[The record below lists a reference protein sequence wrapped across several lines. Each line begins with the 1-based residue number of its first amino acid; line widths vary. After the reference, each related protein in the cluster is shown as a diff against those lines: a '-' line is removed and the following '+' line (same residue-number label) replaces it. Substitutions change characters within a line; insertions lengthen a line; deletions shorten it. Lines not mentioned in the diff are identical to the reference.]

1 MVPETRLRHMP
12 ALDGLRAA
20 AVAAV
25 LLYHGDVAWARG
37 GYLGVDAFFVLSG
50 FLITSLLL
58 VEWQRTGGIALPQF
72 WRRRARRLLPAL
84 FLVLGAVALF
94 AAIWAPADMLQRLR
108 GDAFAAIGY
117 VANWRFIAS
126 GQSYFAQFA
135 SPSPL
140 QHVWSLAIEEQFYL
154 VWPPAFLLLLRL
166 TRGSRP
172 ALLGITAALAAGSA
186 LLMAALFTPG
196 ADPSRVYYGT
206 DTRAQSLL
214 IGAALALLLQHR
226 RVGTNPAGRRFLHA
240 TALAAALL
248 LLVAWARTPD
258 DATWLYR
265 GGLTVMALLVAVVIA
280 SVTAETPGP
289 LGRLLSFRP
298 VRWIGLIS
306 YGLYLWHWPV
316 YVMLSAGRTG
326 LNGPA
331 LLAVRL
337 ACTVAVATA
346 SYYLV
351 ELPIRRGGLRG
362 WRVRVLTPATALIV
376 AAAFVAV
383 TASIPATGLSP
394 AAANAKPGTAPALA
408 TQGSTPPPAPPGV
421 ARGVL
426 IGDSIA
432 FTLGVGFDQVEPS
445 TLELKNAGVLG
456 CGVIRGDADIG
467 GTWTPNPD
475 KCNHWSDTW
484 PEIIRSEQAQV
495 VVALWG
501 AWDMFDR
508 RVNGQVMRWG
518 TPELDQFLTSELD
531 HALDV
536 LSSTGVRVVLLT
548 APYFEP
554 PDLASRVDRYQS
566 LFEKARVDHW
576 NDLLRSVAQA
586 HQDSVSVIDLHAY
599 LDPNGDAVNSIAGV
613 DDIRSDGIHF
623 TPQGADVVARWLSPK
638 IVGIAHQGRE
648 YVAVTNAGVGS
659 RSRTP

>member
-1 MVPETRLRHMP
+1 MP

-25 LLYHGDVAWARG
+25 LLYHADVAWARG

-58 VEWQRTGGIALPQF
+58 VEWQTTGGIALPHF

-84 FLVLGAVALF
+84 FLVLGAVAVF
-94 AAIWAPADMLQRLR
+94 AANWAPADVLERLR

-166 TRGSRP
+166 TRGSRA
-172 ALLGITAALAAGSA
+172 ALVGVTVALAATSA

-196 ADPSRVYYGT
+196 NDPGRVYFGT

-214 IGAALALLLQHR
+214 IGATLALLLERR
-226 RVGTNPAGRRFLHA
+226 RVGTTRIGRRLLHA
-240 TALAAALL
+240 TAMGAALL
-248 LLVAWARTPD
+248 LLWAWARTPD

-265 GGLTVMALLVAVVIA
+265 GGLAVTALLVAVVIA
-280 SVTAETPGP
+280 SVIAETPGP
-289 LGRLLSFRP
+289 LGRVLSLRP

-316 YVMLSAGRTG
+316 YIALSSRRTG
-326 LNGPA
+326 LDGPA

-337 ACTVAVATA
+337 ACTVAIATA

-362 WRVRVLTPATALIV
+362 WRVRVLTPATALVV
-376 AAAFVAV
+376 AVAFVVA
-383 TASIPATGLSP
+383 TTSIPRTGLAP
-394 AAANAKPGTAPALA
+394 EAANAKAGAAPALA
-408 TQGSTPPPAPPGV
+408 PQGSTPPPAPGV
-421 ARGVL
+421 VRGVL
-426 IGDSIA
+426 IGDSVA
-432 FTLGVGFDQVEPS
+432 FTLGVGFDQVQPP

-467 GTWTPNPD
+467 GTWHPNAD
-475 KCNHWSDTW
+475 KCDHWSDTW
-484 PEIIRSEQAQV
+484 PEIVSGEQAQV
-495 VVALWG
+495 VVAFWG

-518 TPELDQFLTSELD
+518 TPELDQYLTGELD
-531 HALDV
+531 HALGV
-536 LSSTGVRVVLLT
+536 LASTGVRVMLLT
-548 APYFEP
+548 APYYEP
-554 PDLASRVDRYQS
+554 PDIASRVDRYQS
-566 LFEKARVDHW
+566 LFEKPRVDHW
-576 NDLLRSVAQA
+576 NELLRSVAQA
-586 HQDSVSVIDLHAY
+586 HQDSVSVIDLHAF
-599 LDPNGDAVNSIAGV
+599 LDPNGDAINSIAGV
-613 DDIRSDGIHF
+613 DDLRSDGIHF
-623 TPQGADVVARWLSPK
+623 TAQGADVVARWLSPR
-638 IVGIAHQGRE
+638 IVRIAHRTRQV
-648 YVAVTNAGVGS
+648 VATTNASARS
-659 RSRTP
+659 RSRGP

>member
-1 MVPETRLRHMP
+1 MP

-58 VEWQRTGGIALPQF
+58 AEWQKTGGIDLPRF

-84 FLVLGAVALF
+84 FLVLAMVAVF
-94 AAIWAPADMLQRLR
+94 AASWAPADMLQKLR

-154 VWPPAFLLLLRL
+154 VWPPAFLLLLRV

-172 ALLGITAALAAGSA
+172 AVLGITAAMATVSA
-186 LLMAALFTPG
+186 VLMAALFTPG
-196 ADPSRVYYGT
+196 ADPARVYYGT

-214 IGAALALLLQHR
+214 IGAALALLLDRQ
-226 RVGTNPAGRRFLHA
+226 RVGTTRIGRRCLHA
-240 TALAAALL
+240 TAMGAALL
-248 LLVAWARTPD
+248 LAWAWARTPD
-258 DATWLYR
+258 DAAWLYR
-265 GGLTVMALLVAVVIA
+265 GGLALIALLVAVVIA

-289 LGRLLSFRP
+289 LGRLLSLRP

-316 YVMLSAGRTG
+316 YVALSTGRTG
-326 LNGPA
+326 LDGPA
-331 LLAVRL
+331 LLTVRL
-337 ACTVAVATA
+337 ACTVGLATV

-351 ELPIRRGGLRG
+351 ELPIRRGALRG
-362 WRVRVLTPATALIV
+362 WRARILTPATALGV

-383 TASIPATGLSP
+383 TTTIPATGLSS
-394 AAANAKPGTAPALA
+394 AAANAKTGSAPALA
-408 TQGSTPPPAPPGV
+408 RGAAGPPPPPGV
-421 ARGVL
+421 VRGVL
-426 IGDSIA
+426 IGDSVA
-432 FTLGVGFDQVEPS
+432 FTLGIGFEQAEPP

-467 GTWTPNPD
+467 GTWHPNAD
-475 KCNHWSDTW
+475 KCDHWSDTW
-484 PEIIRSEQAQV
+484 PDIIRSEQAQV
-495 VVALWG
+495 VVASWG

-531 HALDV
+531 HALGV
-536 LSSTGVRVVLLT
+536 LTSTGARVVLLT
-548 APYFEP
+548 APYFDP
-554 PDLASRVDRYQS
+554 PDLASRADRYQS
-566 LFEKARVDHW
+566 LFEKPRVDHW
-576 NDLLRSVAQA
+576 NDLLRSVAQE
-586 HQDSVSVIDLHAY
+586 HQDSVSVVDLHAY
-599 LDPNGDAVNSIAGV
+599 LDPNGYSVDSIAGV
-613 DDIRSDGIHF
+613 DDIRYDGIHF

-638 IVGIAHQGRE
+638 IVRLAHETRDF
-648 YVAVTNAGVGS
+648 VAVTNASVGS
-659 RSRTP
+659 RSRPR

>member
-1 MVPETRLRHMP
+1 MP

-25 LLYHGDVAWARG
+25 LLYHGNVAWARG

-58 VEWQRTGGIALPQF
+58 VEWQTTGGIALPQF

-108 GDAFAAIGY
+108 GDAFATIGY
-117 VANWRFIAS
+117 VANWRFMAA

-140 QHVWSLAIEEQFYL
+140 QHMWSLAIEEQFYL

-172 ALLGITAALAAGSA
+172 ALFGITAALATGSA

-214 IGAALALLLQHR
+214 IGAALALLLEHR
-226 RVGTNPAGRRFLHA
+226 RVGTNPIGRRFLHA
-240 TALAAALL
+240 TAMGAALL
-248 LLVAWARTPD
+248 LLWAWARTPD

-265 GGLTVMALLVAVVIA
+265 GGLVVTALLVAVVIA

-289 LGRLLSFRP
+289 VGRLLSLRP

-316 YVMLSAGRTG
+316 YVALSGGRTG
-326 LNGPA
+326 LDGPA

-337 ACTVAVATA
+337 ACTVAIATA

-351 ELPIRRGGLRG
+351 ELPIRRGALRG
-362 WRVRVLTPATALIV
+362 WRVRVLTPATAVIV
-376 AAAFVAV
+376 GAAFIAV
-383 TASIPATGLSP
+383 TTSIPVTGLSP
-394 AAANAKPGTAPALA
+394 AAANAKAGTAPALA
-408 TQGSTPPPAPPGV
+408 TQGSAPPPPAPGV
-421 ARGVL
+421 VRGVL
-426 IGDSIA
+426 IGDSVA
-432 FTLGVGFDQVEPS
+432 FTLGVGFEQAEPP
-445 TLELKNAGVLG
+445 TLEVKNAGVLG

-467 GTWTPNPD
+467 GTWEPNAD
-475 KCNHWSDTW
+475 KCDHWSDTW

-495 VVALWG
+495 VVGFWG

-508 RVNGQVMRWG
+508 RVSGQVMRWG
-518 TPELDQFLTSELD
+518 TPELDQFLTGELD
-531 HALDV
+531 HALGV
-536 LSSTGVRVVLLT
+536 LTATGVRVVLLT

-554 PDLASRVDRYQS
+554 PDLANRVDRYQS
-566 LFEKARVDHW
+566 LFEKPRVDHW

-586 HQDSVSVIDLHAY
+586 HPEAVSVIDLHAY

-613 DDIRSDGIHF
+613 DDLRTDGIHF
-623 TPQGADVVARWLSPK
+623 TPQGADVVARWLSPR
-638 IVGIAHQGRE
+638 IVRTAHQSRQFVGT
-648 YVAVTNAGVGS
+648 ANASVGS
-659 RSRTP
+659 Q